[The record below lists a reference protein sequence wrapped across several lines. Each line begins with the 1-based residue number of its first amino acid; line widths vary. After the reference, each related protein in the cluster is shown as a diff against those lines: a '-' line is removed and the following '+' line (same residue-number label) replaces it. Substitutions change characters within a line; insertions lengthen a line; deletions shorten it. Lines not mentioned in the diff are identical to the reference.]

1 MFNMKDAQDI
11 KPCKK
16 ANVTASIVLYK
27 TSPAELEK
35 VCNSLFQNDIFTKV
49 IIVDN
54 SPDDRLKNTIPGKK
68 VEYIFN
74 DRNIGYGAAHNI
86 AIRKIIDQSDYHL
99 ALNTDIFFSA
109 NVIPKLV
116 EYLNKHPKVGLV
128 LPKVL
133 NLMGEVQY
141 LAKLLPTPS
150 NLLIRLFLPENILRK
165 KRTKYQ
171 LAFNG
176 YNTTMEAPC
185 LSGCFMF
192 FRVEA
197 LKEVGMFDERYFLY
211 AEDFD
216 LSRRIHEKYQTIYYP
231 KVEITHYHHRH
242 SYKSSRMML
251 VHMINTIRYFNK
263 WGWFYDPKRWKTNN
277 RALKE
282 LEYKLKKKEM
292 NKQKTGDK

>member
-1 MFNMKDAQDI
+1 MI
-11 KPCKK
+11 I
-16 ANVTASIVLYK
+16 TASIVLYK
-27 TSPAELEK
+27 TSMAELEK
-35 VCNSLFQNDIFTKV
+35 VCQSLFQDDTFSKV

-54 SPDDRLKNTIPGKK
+54 SPDDRLKNIIPSKK

-74 DRNIGYGAAHNI
+74 GKNIGYGAAHNI
-86 AIRKIIDQSDYHL
+86 AIRKIIDKSDYHL

-109 NVIPKLV
+109 NVIPKIV
-116 EYLNKHPKVGLV
+116 DYLNKHPKVGLI

-133 NLMGEVQY
+133 NLKGEVQY

-150 NLLIRLFLPENILRK
+150 NLLIRLFLPDNIFK
-165 KRTKYQ
+165 NKRTKYQ

-197 LKEVGMFDERYFLY
+197 LREVGLFDERYFLY
-211 AEDFD
+211 SEDFD

-231 KVEITHYHHRH
+231 RVSITHYHHRH

-251 VHMINTIRYFNK
+251 VHMVNTIRYFNK
-263 WGWFYDPKRWKTNN
+263 WGWFFDPKRRKTNK
-277 RALKE
+277 RVLEE
-282 LEYKLKKKEM
+282 LEYKLAKKEM
-292 NKQKTGDK
+292 HKQKLNAK

>member
-1 MFNMKDAQDI
+1 MKI
-11 KPCKK
+11 K
-16 ANVTASIVLYK
+16 ASIVLYK
-27 TSPAELEK
+27 TSMAELVK
-35 VCNSLFQNDIFTKV
+35 VCQSLFQDDIFSKV

-54 SPDDRLKNTIPGKK
+54 SPDDRLKNIIPDKK

-74 DRNIGYGAAHNI
+74 GRNIGYGAAHNI

-109 NVIPKLV
+109 DVIPRIV
-116 EYLNKHPKVGLV
+116 GYLNKHPKVGLV

-133 NLMGEVQY
+133 NLRGEVQY

-150 NLLIRLFLPENILRK
+150 NLLIRLFLPDNILKK

-192 FRVEA
+192 FRVC
-197 LKEVGMFDERYFLY
+197 V
-211 AEDFD
+211 
-216 LSRRIHEKYQTIYYP
+216 LSPCVACCILRQWRIVVRVVPSTVLSVLSKCP
-231 KVEITHYHHRH
+231 K
-242 SYKSSRMML
+242 
-251 VHMINTIRYFNK
+251 
-263 WGWFYDPKRWKTNN
+263 
-277 RALKE
+277 
-282 LEYKLKKKEM
+282 
-292 NKQKTGDK
+292 

>member
-1 MFNMKDAQDI
+1 MKI
-11 KPCKK
+11 
-16 ANVTASIVLYK
+16 TASIVLYK
-27 TSPAELEK
+27 TSMAELEK
-35 VCNSLFQNDIFTKV
+35 VCQSLFQDDIFSKV

-54 SPDDRLKNTIPGKK
+54 SPDDRLKNIIPDKK

-74 DRNIGYGAAHNI
+74 GRNIGYGAAHNI

-109 NVIPKLV
+109 DVIPKIV
-116 EYLNKHPKVGLV
+116 AYLNKHPKVGLV

-133 NLMGEVQY
+133 NLRGEVQY

-150 NLLIRLFLPENILRK
+150 NLLIRLFLPETILKK

-231 KVEITHYHHRH
+231 KVSITHYHHRH
-242 SYKSSRMML
+242 SYKSGRMML
-251 VHMINTIRYFNK
+251 VHMVNTIRYFNK
-263 WGWFYDPKRWKTNN
+263 WGWFFDPNRRKTNK
-277 RALKE
+277 RVLEE
-282 LEYKLKKKEM
+282 LEYKLARKEM
-292 NKQKTGDK
+292 NKHKASVK